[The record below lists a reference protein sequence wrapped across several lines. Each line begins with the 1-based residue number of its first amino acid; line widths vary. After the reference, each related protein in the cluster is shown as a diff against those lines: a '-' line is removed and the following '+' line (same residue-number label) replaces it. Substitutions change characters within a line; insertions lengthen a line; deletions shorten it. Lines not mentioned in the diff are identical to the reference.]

1 MLEAFGWGLLAQSS
15 LLVAGLLVCW
25 VTVPSKSS
33 ESLAGS
39 ALER

>member
-1 MLEAFGWGLLAQSS
+1 MLEAFGWGVLAQSS
-15 LLVAGLLVCW
+15 LLLAGLLVCG
-25 VTVPSKSS
+25 VS